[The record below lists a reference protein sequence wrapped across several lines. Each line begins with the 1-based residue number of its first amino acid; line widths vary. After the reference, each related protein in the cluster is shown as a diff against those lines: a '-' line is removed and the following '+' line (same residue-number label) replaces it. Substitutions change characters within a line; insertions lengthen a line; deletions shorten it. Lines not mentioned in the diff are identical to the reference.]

1 MYVRLSAAGVMALA
15 ISHAFANAAL
25 PETVVTATRLPTD
38 VAKVNHDVTVI
49 EAEAIQAAG
58 AASLPE
64 LLSQQAGVQIARSG
78 GAGTLPNLFVRGT
91 SANRTVVLV
100 DGVRVYGLDSGLSPL
115 EHIPLAQIDRVEI
128 VRGAMSGLYGADAIG
143 GVIQVFTREG
153 EGAMRPFV
161 NVGVGAKGVLVP
173 VLVSA
178 AKQAIRAT
186 P

>member
-1 MYVRLSAAGVMALA
+1 MALA

-91 SANRTVVLV
+91 PANRTVVLV
-100 DGVRVYGLDSGLSPL
+100 DGVRVYGLDSGL
-115 EHIPLAQIDRVEI
+115 
-128 VRGAMSGLYGADAIG
+128 
-143 GVIQVFTREG
+143 
-153 EGAMRPFV
+153 
-161 NVGVGAKGVLVP
+161 
-173 VLVSA
+173 
-178 AKQAIRAT
+178 
-186 P
+186 